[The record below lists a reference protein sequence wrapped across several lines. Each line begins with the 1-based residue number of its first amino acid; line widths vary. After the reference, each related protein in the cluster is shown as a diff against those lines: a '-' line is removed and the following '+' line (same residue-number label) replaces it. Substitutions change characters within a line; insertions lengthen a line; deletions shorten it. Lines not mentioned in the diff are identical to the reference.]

1 MPFLGL
7 DKIDD
12 NNIYVYIHDYI
23 PTDFFTYSY
32 EQWGGFDAEMF
43 GITYKFTRVEEE

>member
-1 MPFLGL
+1 MSISTTIFQS
-7 DKIDD
+7 
-12 NNIYVYIHDYI
+12 
-23 PTDFFTYSY
+23 DFFTYSY